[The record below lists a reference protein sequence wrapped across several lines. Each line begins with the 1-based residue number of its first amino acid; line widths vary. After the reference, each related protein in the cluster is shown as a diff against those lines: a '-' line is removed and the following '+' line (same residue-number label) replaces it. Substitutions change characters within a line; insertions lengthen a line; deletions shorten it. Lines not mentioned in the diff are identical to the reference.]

1 MSEAGFFGFGEYVPE
16 RFTPTF
22 WESFAED
29 YDFIGKKEKPFKVK
43 EVMNS
48 TSGANVFNESL
59 VIERINE
66 WQDDF

>member
-1 MSEAGFFGFGEYVPE
+1 MSEAGFFDFHTESLNEV
-16 RFTPTF
+16 F
-22 WESFAED
+22 WTAFAED

-66 WQDDF
+66 WEDDF